1 MSSPGTTTAAPSL
14 LGDWTPGRPGC
25 LQQKDWWIWSYD
37 GANRDA
43 RTVLG
48 GPSQTTDCFPTAG
61 APTGTYAGTQCPP
74 NYSAACTNKLS
85 ENGAVTCCPTAYA
98 FSCVPE
104 PFTISH
110 LDSFRCLSRHGT
122 TGSPTIILTDFKAHT
137 QKTIQPKQAS
147 HEHLFAMALVYQTP
161 LPTGTSIPGATA
173 SASSGDAPPSL
184 PSETGSS
191 QPSSSSE
198 SSGLS
203 GAASAGVGVGA
214 GVGVLLLALVAFLL
228 YRRRRRDSTRG
239 KSELPTTTYAPPTG
253 GRRRRHHPQ
262 PQWSKPLIRRRATC
276 TTSTQAAAW
285 ATAANT
291 GQGRATR
298 PIGMTGSNTRRWD
311 RPHPRS
317 RPRIPWCQGGSRW
330 TVGMPGQNYRATG
343 IKIVAKCRTVPS
355 FPSWEWTQMILD
367 INNHSS

>member
-1 MSSPGTTTAAPSL
+1 MPGL
-14 LGDWTPGRPGC
+14 EL
-25 LQQKDWWIWSYD
+25 
-37 GANRDA
+37 
-43 RTVLG
+43 
-48 GPSQTTDCFPTAG
+48 
-61 APTGTYAGTQCPP
+61 
-74 NYSAACTNKLS
+74 
-85 ENGAVTCCPTAYA
+85 
-98 FSCVPE
+98 VP
-104 PFTISH
+104 
-110 LDSFRCLSRHGT
+110 
-122 TGSPTIILTDFKAHT
+122 
-137 QKTIQPKQAS
+137 
-147 HEHLFAMALVYQTP
+147 
-161 LPTGTSIPGATA
+161 A
-173 SASSGDAPPSL
+173 SACYSWLSSHFCSTDGGAETAP
-184 PSETGSS
+184 
-191 QPSSSSE
+191 
-198 SSGLS
+198 
-203 GAASAGVGVGA
+203 AASPSCQRQHM
-214 GVGVLLLALVAFLL
+214 LHQQ
-228 YRRRRRDSTRG
+228 
-239 KSELPTTTYAPPTG
+239 G